1 MDRKEIV
8 LEVLARVSGVERR
21 SIGSE
26 SELVG
31 DLGIDSP
38 RALAMLVE
46 LEDRLE
52 TEIDDK
58 LVTRLNTVADVLRAI
73 GQPG

>member
-1 MDRKEIV
+1 MTDRRQVV
-8 LEVLARVSGVERR
+8 LEIIARVSGVDPARISPR
-21 SIGSE
+21 

-38 RALAMLVE
+38 KALAMLVE

-52 TEIDDK
+52 TEIDDE
-58 LVTRLNTVADVLRAI
+58 LISRLDTVADVLEAI
-73 GQPG
+73 G

>member
-1 MDRKEIV
+1 MDAGEIV
-8 LEVLARVSGVERR
+8 LEVIAKLSGVDRGEISPR
-21 SIGSE
+21 

-46 LEDRLE
+46 IEDRLGL
-52 TEIDDK
+52 EIDDEA
-58 LVTRLNTVADVLRAI
+58 VERLNTVADVLRAI
-73 GQPG
+73 DEWL